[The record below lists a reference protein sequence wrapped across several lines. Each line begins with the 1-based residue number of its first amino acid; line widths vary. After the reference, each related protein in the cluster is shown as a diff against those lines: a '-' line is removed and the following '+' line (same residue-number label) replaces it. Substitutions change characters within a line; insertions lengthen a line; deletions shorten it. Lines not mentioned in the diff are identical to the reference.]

1 MNSLTFYQKLDRIPF
16 LKTMALKVAFVAF
29 IGIHLPLI
37 LSVVMLLGFNTQITP
52 GFVMLFLLLFTL
64 VATAL
69 TLYFLNMVVQPI
81 RFLSE
86 KLRVYVSGEQWSS
99 TPVSWRDE
107 NGNLSRDLDM
117 CIQTL
122 EKTVHEKNDLYRLLS
137 HDLKGML
144 ATLQA
149 SLMMLEMEFS
159 QNERE
164 KADIKGK
171 IELIERQILNVNSL
185 LYYYSESSLE
195 NYKIDVTEVK
205 LHQIVSE
212 VAGLY
217 NSALRLENKS
227 IEIRIPDP
235 LTVTTGRFL
244 LRHLIFNLIDNAVKY
259 SEKGSAISI
268 VYDNGVLNVSNSK
281 NKNTVFEMSDWK
293 KSTGLGLKI
302 MTKTAG
308 DLGFPLVMSNLEDRY
323 SATLELTPAL
333 RQAS

>member
-1 MNSLTFYQKLDRIPF
+1 
-16 LKTMALKVAFVAF
+16 MALKVAFVAF

-37 LSVVMLLGFNTQITP
+37 LSVVLLLGFNTQITP

-64 VATAL
+64 IATAL
-69 TLYFLNMVVQPI
+69 TLYFLNKVVQPI

-86 KLRVYVSGEQWSS
+86 KLRVYVSGERWNS
-99 TPVSWRDE
+99 TPVDWRDE

-149 SLMMLEMEFS
+149 SLMMLEIEFS
-159 QNERE
+159 QSDRE
-164 KADIKGK
+164 TADIRGK

-205 LHQIVSE
+205 LHQIVFE

-217 NSALRLENKS
+217 NSALKLENKT
-227 IEIRIPDP
+227 IEIRIPDA

-244 LRHLIFNLIDNAVKY
+244 LRHLIFNLLDNAVKY
-259 SEKGSAISI
+259 SEKGSIVSI
-268 VYDNGVLNVSNSK
+268 VYEGGVLNVSNSK
-281 NKNTVFEMSDWK
+281 NKNTVFEMTDWK
-293 KSTGLGLKI
+293 KSTGLGQKI

-308 DLGFPLVMSNLEDRY
+308 DLGFPLVMNNLEDRY

-333 RQAS
+333 RKAS